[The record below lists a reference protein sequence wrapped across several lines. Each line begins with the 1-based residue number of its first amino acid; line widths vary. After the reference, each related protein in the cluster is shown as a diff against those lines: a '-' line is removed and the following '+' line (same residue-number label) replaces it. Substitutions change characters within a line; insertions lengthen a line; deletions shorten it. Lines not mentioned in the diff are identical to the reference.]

1 MNVNP
6 VLLKELKVK
15 MRGWRAVGIITVYLA
30 ILALVAVF
38 FLITTASDMYTSIIN
53 PELAVSSYTLLSIF
67 QFALILFIVPA
78 LTAGAISGER
88 EKQTLDLL
96 LSTSM
101 SPLSII
107 IGKLF
112 ASLSHIILLIVASL
126 PIFSMIFM
134 FGGISLVE
142 LLQLMGFYIATSIM
156 IGSIGMF
163 FSTYFRKTTVANVLT
178 YGAVAFLTLG
188 TLFLTLFYFE
198 VILHSWN
205 QNNLSYIMYIN
216 PVTGFSSVLLE
227 QLGRGNFDFL
237 IGLDYNNTKHFF
249 MKPWMIN
256 IVIDMIF
263 SAFLIWLSAMKLN
276 PLKHKAVRRK
286 TIKKSL

>member
-1 MNVNP
+1 MNINP

-15 MRGWRAVGIITVYLA
+15 MRGWRAAGIITVYLG

-38 FLITTASDMYTSIIN
+38 FLMTAASDIYTSIVN
-53 PELAVSSYTLLSIF
+53 PELAMGSYSLLAIF

-101 SPLSII
+101 STLSII

-142 LLQLMGFYIATSIM
+142 LLQLLGFYIATSIM
-156 IGSIGMF
+156 IGSIGIF
-163 FSTYFRKTTVANVLT
+163 FSTYFKRTTVANVLT

-188 TLFLTLFYFE
+188 TIFLTLFYFE
-198 VILHSWN
+198 VVLHRWDRN
-205 QNNLSYIMYIN
+205 VVSYIMYSN
-216 PVTGFSSVLLE
+216 PITGFSSVLLE
-227 QLGRGNFDFL
+227 QLGRSGFDFL
-237 IGLDYNNTKHFF
+237 PGVYYNNTNNFL
-249 MKPWMIN
+249 MIPWVIN
-256 IVIDMIF
+256 IAFDLVF
-263 SAFLIWLSAMKLN
+263 SIFLIWLSAIKLN
-276 PLKHKAVRRK
+276 PLKHKGFRRK
-286 TIKKSL
+286 NTRKV

>member
-1 MNVNP
+1 MNINP

-15 MRGWRAVGIITVYLA
+15 MRGWRAVGIITVYLV

-38 FLITTASDMYTSIIN
+38 FLITAASDMYTSIVN
-53 PELAVSSYTLLSIF
+53 PELAMGSYTLLAIF

-107 IGKLF
+107 TGKLF

-142 LLQLMGFYIATSIM
+142 LLQLLGFYIATSIM
-156 IGSIGMF
+156 IGSIGIF
-163 FSTYFRKTTVANVLT
+163 FSTYFKRTTVANVLT

-188 TLFLTLFYFE
+188 TLFLTLFYLE
-198 VILHSWN
+198 VVLHSWDSSN
-205 QNNLSYIMYIN
+205 VSYIMYAN
-216 PVTGFSSVLLE
+216 PITGFTSVLLE

-237 IGLDYNNTKHFF
+237 PGVYYNNTNNFL

-256 IVIDMIF
+256 IVFDIGF
-263 SAFLIWLSAMKLN
+263 SAFLVWLSAMKLN
-276 PLKHKAVRRK
+276 PLKTPRRG
-286 TIKKSL
+286 